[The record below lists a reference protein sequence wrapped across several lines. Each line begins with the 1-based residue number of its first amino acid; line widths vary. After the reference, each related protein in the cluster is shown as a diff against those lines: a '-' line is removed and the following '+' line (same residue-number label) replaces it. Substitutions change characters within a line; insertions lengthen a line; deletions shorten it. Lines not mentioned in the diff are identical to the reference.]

1 MAAPNSRDTIIDYAL
16 RNLGEPVITINV
28 DREQC
33 EDRLDEALAFFVE
46 RHFDGVEK
54 VFFKYQ
60 ITQTDL
66 TNRYLTVSNIGGW
79 DGNANS
85 RPNGSDIVSV
95 IKLFQFGNFA
105 NIDMFD
111 LKYQLALVDY
121 FGVNRGMNGGN
132 SLGLASY
139 HSTKQYIKLIED
151 FFQGEKALRF
161 SKVTNRIH
169 IDGGWDE
176 LVVGDYI
183 VIEAYAALDPNQYTK
198 IFNDRMLKRYLTA
211 LIKRQWGAN
220 MAKYDGVQ
228 LPGGIVMK
236 GGQIYAEAVAEI
248 QQLEAEFYNS
258 QELPVNFFVG

>member
-1 MAAPNSRDTIIDYAL
+1 MAAPDSRDTIIDYAL
-16 RNLGEPVITINV
+16 RSLGSPVIEINV

-33 EDRLDEALAFFVE
+33 EDRLDEALQFFVE

-60 ITQTDL
+60 ITANDKQ
-66 TNRYLTVSNIGGW
+66 NKYITVSNILGW

-85 RPNGSDIVSV
+85 RPRGTDIVSV
-95 IKLFQFGNFA
+95 VKLFQFGNFA

-121 FGVNRGMNGGN
+121 FGINRGFNGGG
-132 SLGLASY
+132 SMGLASY
-139 HSTKQYIKLIED
+139 DSTKRYIKLIED
-151 FFQGEKALRF
+151 FFQGEKAIRF
-161 SKVTNRIH
+161 SKVTNRLH
-169 IDGGWDE
+169 LDCNWSE
-176 LVVGDYI
+176 LTEGEYI
-183 VIEAYAALDPNQYTK
+183 VIEAYAALDPEQYQK
-198 IFNDRMLKRYLTA
+198 IFNDRLLKKYLTA

-236 GGQIYAEAVAEI
+236 GGQIYAEAVQEL
-248 QQLEAEFYNS
+248 QMVENEFITS
-258 QELPVNFFVG
+258 HELPVNFFVG